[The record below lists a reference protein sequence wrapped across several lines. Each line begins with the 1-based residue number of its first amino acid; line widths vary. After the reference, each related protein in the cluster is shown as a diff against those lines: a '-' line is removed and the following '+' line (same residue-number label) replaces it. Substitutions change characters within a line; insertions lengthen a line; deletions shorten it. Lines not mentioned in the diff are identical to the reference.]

1 MKAQKQNVEKKIKA
15 GKKSLAKL
23 AGLLLIAEILSGT
36 LLAEPLTAARYD
48 NQIQTSVTQRLSAKS
63 QFRGVQSTVEDGIV
77 TLTGSVDL
85 YQRKLD
91 AAKLVR
97 KAAHVQG
104 VRNLINVAGPT
115 ISDADLEQK
124 LAQKLRYVRSG
135 YDITFDYFAL
145 NVKDGVVTVVGQDRT
160 GVGRD
165 EALADIQ
172 NMPGVRDVIDQITL
186 EPVSL
191 MDDGL
196 RLRAARAIYR
206 DSVLSKYAIDPA
218 QPIRIIV
225 DNGHITLYGSVDNE
239 WTRTSLESE
248 PISSSARSAWR
259 ISWWLETAPT
269 RASKEC
275 KRFSPGR
282 RWARRKPRPFLQ
294 PVNQRRHVPRPKSI
308 IDIYH
313 ANIRRTRIQHS

>member
-1 MKAQKQNVEKKIKA
+1 MKTFGRTKTTF
-15 GKKSLAKL
+15 LKL
-23 AGLLLIAEILSGT
+23 AGLLLLAGLSAAV
-36 LLAEPLTAARYD
+36 LFAEPVTAARYD
-48 NQIQTSVTQRLSAKS
+48 SQIQTSVAQKLSAKN
-63 QFRGVQSTVEDGIV
+63 QFRGVQSSVEDGIV
-77 TLTGSVDL
+77 TLTGNVDL

-91 AAKLVR
+91 AANLVR

-104 VRNLINVAGPT
+104 VRNLIDVAGPS
-115 ISDADLEQK
+115 IADAELEQK

-145 NVKDGVVTVVGQDRT
+145 NVKDGVVTVAGQDRT

-172 NMPGVRDVIDQITL
+172 NMPGVKDVIDQITL

-191 MDDGL
+191 FDDGL

-225 DNGHITLYGSVDNE
+225 NNGHITLYGSVDNAMDKNVAGIRANQLFGAFSVE
-239 WTRTSLESE
+239 NKLVVGNGSD
-248 PISSSARSAWR
+248 SSQQ
-259 ISWWLETAPT
+259 
-269 RASKEC
+269 
-275 KRFSPGR
+275 GM
-282 RWARRKPRPFLQ
+282 
-294 PVNQRRHVPRPKSI
+294 
-308 IDIYH
+308 
-313 ANIRRTRIQHS
+313 